1 VTRLRAV
8 QGACLPGR
16 AVLAVL
22 AVLAG
27 TDRTWAQQPSADGDP
42 LPITVSAKPVTV
54 LLGSKVTFAGSSIA
68 TPTLSSVRLTAKP
81 SSGGTPAPVE
91 LQASLNASGEF
102 SSTYTPMAAGTYQ
115 VVATAVDGRG
125 QATASFKVQDAASL
139 DAGLTS
145 AIPGA
150 VTDVTQIT
158 TAIKPQI
165 QALPPNPVK
174 DDLLQKFQALDQPLA
189 DLQSQANRVAPALN
203 QLIRISGHYQ
213 LTDKLRAERDRLI
226 DGLGQVQRARDEARN
241 VLARV
246 GHAHTRCDDLEVVTE
261 GIKFNGVLLNLVS
274 GDVWSMAMNFVQDF
288 DAAAAAGGMKS
299 IGGSD
304 AGQFGAQEVVQ
315 AVTLLK
321 PARGGFS
328 VSANGVVGRLN
339 DVAGVLAGQAMAK
352 YCVEFGGP
360 VKAHMQAHFFK
371 DGIEWWQYSFDLIGK
386 LTLHYPRDAQGDD
399 IPVSGRLE
407 GYGTN
412 FKATDNAL
420 NVLYPQLMSSAVQ
433 KKIHIPP
440 PYMPATA
447 DGSLPFQYSAEG
459 SVFGAAVTPN
469 AFFFETKGV
478 LQKDRLVFNVGAVRV
493 DQSPVEHVIVLFVS
507 PLSLSYATFLPY
519 ALPYKDAHF
528 VFERAAD
535 STFDIPLST
544 QGKVVR
550 GQRHFQNRRDNAEA
564 KGEYSV
570 DVTVCNP
577 GC

>member
-1 VTRLRAV
+1 
-8 QGACLPGR
+8 
-16 AVLAVL
+16 
-22 AVLAG
+22 
-27 TDRTWAQQPSADGDP
+27 
-42 LPITVSAKPVTV
+42 
-54 LLGSKVTFAGSSIA
+54 
-68 TPTLSSVRLTAKP
+68 
-81 SSGGTPAPVE
+81 
-91 LQASLNASGEF
+91 
-102 SSTYTPMAAGTYQ
+102 MAGTYQ
-115 VVATAVDGRG
+115 VVTTAVDGRG
-125 QATASFKVQDAASL
+125 QASATFNVQDAAALDSSL
-139 DAGLTS
+139 TAV
-145 AIPGA
+145 IPGA
-150 VTDVTQIT
+150 VNDVTQIMT
-158 TAIKPQI
+158 PIKPQI
-165 QALPPNPVK
+165 QALPSNPVK
-174 DDLLQKFQALDQPLA
+174 DDLLQKLNAMDRPLA
-189 DLQSQANRVAPALN
+189 DLQQQANSMAPALN
-203 QLIRISGHYQ
+203 QLIRASGHYQ
-213 LTDKLRAERDRLI
+213 LTDRLLNERDRLI
-226 DGLGQVQRARDEARN
+226 DGLGQIEQAREQAKD

-246 GHAHTRCDDLEVVTE
+246 SHARTRCDDLEVVNE
-261 GIKFNGVLLNLVS
+261 GIKFNGALINLVS

-288 DAAAAAGGMKS
+288 DAAAAAGGLKS
-299 IGGSD
+299 IGSSD
-304 AGQFGAQEVVQ
+304 AGQFGAQELVQ
-315 AVTLLK
+315 AVTILK

-371 DGIEWWQYSFDLIGK
+371 DGIEWWRYSFDLIGK

-399 IPVSGRLE
+399 IPLTGRLE

-440 PYMPATA
+440 PYMPATT
-447 DGSLPFQYSAEG
+447 DGNLPFQYSAEG

-478 LQKDRLVFNVGAVRV
+478 LQKERLIFNVGAVRV

-507 PLSLSYATFLPY
+507 PLSLSFATFLPY

-535 STFDIPLST
+535 STFDIPLT
-544 QGKVVR
+544 TEGKVVR
-550 GQRHFQNRRDNAEA
+550 GRQHFQNRRDSGDAQ
-564 KGEYSV
+564 GDYSV